1 LLVVDD
7 GSEDDT
13 RQEILRS
20 SKENDSVR
28 FVGYAD
34 NLGKGFV
41 LTKGYFNSLGD
52 LIVFLDV
59 DTDVEPER
67 VADFVDALKADIVIA
82 SKRNPESR
90 IEAPFSRKLLSYG
103 FNIIV
108 RLFIRM
114 DLKDTQTGLKAVKKS
129 ALQQVFPLLS
139 VKRYAFDVELIAV
152 SKKR

>member
-1 LLVVDD
+1 MLVVDD

-59 DTDVEPER
+59 DTDVEPE
-67 VADFVDALKADIVIA
+67 
-82 SKRNPESR
+82 
-90 IEAPFSRKLLSYG
+90 
-103 FNIIV
+103 
-108 RLFIRM
+108 
-114 DLKDTQTGLKAVKKS
+114 
-129 ALQQVFPLLS
+129 
-139 VKRYAFDVELIAV
+139 
-152 SKKR
+152 